1 MSRMRGVEPNTNH
14 ERAVTKQGQGKYVT
28 SKRFTTGEKGTYV
41 GEVKGVHVHIV
52 GSNTHLQIGDD
63 RENFNPKN
71 QADVTKMIKWLKSK
85 DSSLAKKGSAE
96 VMAWLGQPTAKRT

>member
-1 MSRMRGVEPNTNH
+1 MSRMRGIEPNTN
-14 ERAVTKQGQGKYVT
+14 RSRPVTKAGEGKFVT

-63 RENFNPKN
+63 RQNFNPKS
-71 QADVTKMIKWLKSK
+71 QTDVDKMIKWLKQK
-85 DSSLAKKGSAE
+85 DPSLGKKGSQQ
-96 VMAWLGQPTAKRT
+96 VMAWLGQPTAKRV

>member
-1 MSRMRGVEPNTNH
+1 MTGMRGLEPNTNRD
-14 ERAVTKQGQGKYVT
+14 RAVTKQGQGKFVT
-28 SKRFTTGEKGTYV
+28 SKRFATGEKGTYV

-63 RENFNPKN
+63 RENFNQKN
-71 QADVTKMIKWLKSK
+71 QADVTKMIKWLKTK

-96 VMAWLGQPTAKRT
+96 VMAWLNQPTAKRT